1 MKEDGFKKLLSI
13 INILLLCVFMG
24 DGRKKFQMLSIYIF
38 ILYLY
43 IYAELGLY
51 EDYMWTL

>member
-51 EDYMWTL
+51 EDYM